1 MVADASAD
9 DMTGR
14 GRLELPLAVA
24 SLATG
29 LVVAWIDSRPSWDD
43 TGVTVGL
50 LLIGSTVAAFVGGR
64 RPWLW
69 ALLVGAPLPAVE
81 IVTEG
86 TLAPLIALSFAAVG
100 AAIGWGLRRA
110 IQPARDD
117 RP

>member
-1 MVADASAD
+1 VVADAGAD
-9 DMTGR
+9 DTR
-14 GRLELPLAVA
+14 TRDRFEVLLAVMA
-24 SLATG
+24 VG
-29 LVVAWIDSRPSWDD
+29 VGVVVAWIDSRPSWDD
-43 TGVTVGL
+43 TGITVGL
-50 LLIGSTVAAFVGGR
+50 LLLASTGLAFLGGR

-86 TLAPLIALSFAAVG
+86 TLASLIALTFAAVG

-110 IQPARDD
+110 IEPARDD